1 MQSRGISPSK
11 NSAVNNL
18 RPAGAAEHFSS
29 KNSAA
34 NGVPPAGAQ
43 VPVDTAK
50 HLSVRQAPL
59 SPLGSSSPA
68 PDAARWRRGPPAG
81 RAGGADAT
89 ADLPILDSQSER
101 H

>member
-1 MQSRGISPSK
+1 MQTREHFPSK

-59 SPLGSSSPA
+59 SPLGSQHPMP
-68 PDAARWRRGPPAG
+68 PDGGAARQQVEPVALTRL
-81 RAGGADAT
+81 

>member
-18 RPAGAAEHFSS
+18 RPAEAAEHFSS

-50 HLSVRQAPL
+50 YLSVRQAPL
-59 SPLGSSSPA
+59 SPLGSPMPARPASRSS
-68 PDAARWRRGPPAG
+68 RWR
-81 RAGGADAT
+81 
-89 ADLPILDSQSER
+89 
-101 H
+101 